1 MTSEDFPRGR
11 TSLFNLQSTNIP
23 PFPHTKPSSGSTSPT
38 WSSPNSLLV
47 LFQCASASP
56 TIHPAHTNPSSPY
69 SSDKSHQATCDSSL
83 SLGRLSPPLSG
94 KLLLMHHC
102 PPSPSPVVS
111 FPCSPK
117 LGKCLFPQTLLP
129 LCSSVVLKRK
139 SVLTSPG
146 GLLKHRFL
154 GPTPRICSSVGLRW
168 SLRMCISNKCQ
179 GDADR

>member
-1 MTSEDFPRGR
+1 MTSEDFPRGEPAFSICNLR
-11 TSLFNLQSTNIP
+11 TFHHSLTQNPPVVPHHLHGQAQIPFLCFSNVPVPLP
-23 PFPHTKPSSGSTSPT
+23 PFI
-38 WSSPNSLLV
+38 
-47 LFQCASASP
+47 Q
-56 TIHPAHTNPSSPY
+56 HTNPSSPY

-154 GPTPRICSSVGLRW
+154 GPTPRICSSVGMRW